1 MARPDD
7 TEDDVAYA
15 ELGEIVRAR
24 LEIDADEVD
33 ARKFHA
39 MWREIDKAIDQEA
52 PASAWGR
59 LVGWLDRH
67 RGNLITGAVTAGA
80 VAAIAMMIR
89 PAPTIET
96 RTIVERAPAGALD
109 VQPAALRA
117 PPEIE
122 DIETSDGEA
131 TVINLEDEDG
141 HTAVIWVTAAD
152 TVEGI

>member
-39 MWREIDKAIDQEA
+39 MWRDIDKAIDEEA

-59 LVGWLDRH
+59 LVAWLDRH

-96 RTIVERAPAGALD
+96 RTIVERAPAGAID

-117 PPEIE
+117 APEIE
-122 DIETSDGEA
+122 DVETPDGQA

>member
-24 LEIDADEVD
+24 LEIEADDVD
-33 ARKFHA
+33 ARKFHT
-39 MWREIDKAIDQEA
+39 MWREIDTAIEA
-52 PASAWGR
+52 GAPRSIWGR
-59 LVGWLDRH
+59 FVAWLDRH

-89 PAPTIET
+89 PAPVVET
-96 RTIVERAPAGALD
+96 RTIVERVPAGAIE

-117 PPEIE
+117 APEIE
-122 DIETSDGEA
+122 DLETPEGQA

-141 HTAVIWVTAAD
+141 HTAVIWVTAED